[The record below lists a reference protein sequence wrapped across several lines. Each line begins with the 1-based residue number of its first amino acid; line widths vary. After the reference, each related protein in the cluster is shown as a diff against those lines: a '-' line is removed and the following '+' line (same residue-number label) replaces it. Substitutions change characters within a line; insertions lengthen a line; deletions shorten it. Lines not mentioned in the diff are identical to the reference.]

1 MKKARIIL
9 GIIIMI
15 IGSCMFIIS
24 LMNIEIPKY
33 VPLIAGII
41 DFIAAF
47 LILLIMKK
55 ENKS

>member
-24 LMNIEIPKY
+24 LMNIELPKY
-33 VPLIAGII
+33 VPLIAGSI

-47 LILLIMKK
+47 LMILIMYK
-55 ENKS
+55 EK